1 MKKVLILC
9 TKNSCRSIVAEALIN
24 KYLNNMRAY
33 SAGIEIAGEI
43 DPYAKQALENEEAW
57 SDEYYSKTLDK
68 IIDTEFDLV
77 ITVCGDAEEKC
88 PAFPKKVEVIHI
100 GFENPEGEAF
110 EAYEQSLQ
118 EIKEKLLP
126 IVRKKMS

>member
-100 GFENPEGEAF
+100 EFENPEGEA
-110 EAYEQSLQ
+110 
-118 EIKEKLLP
+118 
-126 IVRKKMS
+126 